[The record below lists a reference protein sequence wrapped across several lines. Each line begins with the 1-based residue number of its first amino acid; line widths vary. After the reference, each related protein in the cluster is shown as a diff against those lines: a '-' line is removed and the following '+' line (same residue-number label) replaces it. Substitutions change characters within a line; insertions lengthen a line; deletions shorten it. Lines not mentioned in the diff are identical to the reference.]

1 MTILM
6 FLINFI
12 VIGFIGIVIILIYNT
27 TVIFVFAVI
36 VHHFRQK
43 YFASLSL
50 SAFITAAAAQQLF
63 CLNMTAILLRREQT
77 PYYLITQ
84 ADLA

>member
-12 VIGFIGIVIILIYNT
+12 VIGFIGFVTPFLSTIRL
-27 TVIFVFAVI
+27 IFVFAVF
-36 VHHFRQK
+36 VHYFRQK

-63 CLNMTAILLRREQT
+63 CLNMTPILLRREQT
-77 PYYLITQ
+77 PCYLITK